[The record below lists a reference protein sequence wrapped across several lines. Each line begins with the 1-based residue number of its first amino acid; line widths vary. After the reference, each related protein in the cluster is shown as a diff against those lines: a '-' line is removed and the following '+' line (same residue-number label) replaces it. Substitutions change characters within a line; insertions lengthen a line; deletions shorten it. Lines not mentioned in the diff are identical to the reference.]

1 MHYLA
6 SFIAFVGG
14 LLVGGLIWCSDA
26 SAETGQSPVYDQ
38 VCMNPAFVNATHGVG
53 MNANVRKCGDAVH
66 PASYGSGAD
75 QDRDGTPDSS
85 DPDDTDPTIP

>member
-38 VCMNPAFVNATHGVG
+38 VCMNPAFRNATHGVG
-53 MNANVRKCGDAVH
+53 MNANVNKCGDAVH

-75 QDRDGTPDSS
+75 RDGDGVADGV
-85 DPDDTDPTIP
+85 DPAPNDPNIP